1 MTQSEI
7 YLNDLQSPILE
18 TFKPIFKSIEK
29 FYATCYLIIKNE
41 HVLSQEQPELWEE
54 KIKTVQWF
62 KDKIER
68 KLNDNNLN
76 GKDIVA
82 DIASDYFED
91 YVHYK
96 ERDFKM
102 TNEEFISYIKQIQS
116 LP

>member
-1 MTQSEI
+1 MTQTEI

-18 TFKPIFKSIEK
+18 TFKPIFK
-29 FYATCYLIIKNE
+29 IIKNE

>member
-1 MTQSEI
+1 MTQTEI

-29 FYATCYLIIKNE
+29 FYATCYLIIK
-41 HVLSQEQPELWEE
+41 QEQPELWEE

>member
-1 MTQSEI
+1 MTQTEI

-41 HVLSQEQPELWEE
+41 HVLSQEQPEL
-54 KIKTVQWF
+54 WF